1 MKCKEEEEEKEENK
15 NKKTNKEK
23 ENVSVLNFDVS
34 MSRACHALILFGK
47 SPKERHL
54 VQKNSNF
61 YRKKKKKKKKRGPRK
76 RSQDSLFH
84 CGGLLSAT
92 RILQLAGW

>member
-34 MSRACHALILFGK
+34 MSRACHALILFRK
-47 SPKERHL
+47 SPKEHHL
-54 VQKNSNF
+54 DQKDSNL
-61 YRKKKKKKKKRGPRK
+61 YRSRKKRAAQEECQG
-76 RSQDSLFH
+76 SLFH
-84 CGGLLSAT
+84 CGGPLPAT

>member
-54 VQKNSNF
+54 VQKDSNL
-61 YRKKKKKKKKRGPRK
+61 YRSKKKKKKEVRARGVK
-76 RSQDSLFH
+76 TLFFIVED
-84 CGGLLSAT
+84 CC
-92 RILQLAGW
+92 LQPESFS